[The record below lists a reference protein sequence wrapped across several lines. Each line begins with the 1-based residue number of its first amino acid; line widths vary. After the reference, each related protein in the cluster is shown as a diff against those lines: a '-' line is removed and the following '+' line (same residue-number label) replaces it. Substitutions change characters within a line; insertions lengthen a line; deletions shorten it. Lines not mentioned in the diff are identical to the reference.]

1 MLDTAQTVAK
11 HVASRA
17 GFEKPRVAVVLGSG
31 LGEIADSVKLPLVI
45 PYANLPGF
53 PVSGVSGH
61 AGRMVLGRLGGLP
74 VVVMQGRVHLYEGM
88 RHDDIKTF
96 VRTLKHLGCE
106 TIFVTNAAG
115 SLRRDMAPGSLMMV
129 NDHINLIPGNPLIGP
144 NDDAYGDR
152 FPTLEDAYDPD
163 LRDRLTRAA
172 ERLDIKLRDGV
183 YVGCLGPSFETPAEI
198 RAYARLGGDAV
209 GIVAEPG
216 QRPLRGALGVLAE
229 PHEGLGGGFR
239 HGEGPS
245 REARAFFFRRKR
257 SKKTLSVSGVV
268 VIVSAE
274 SSTKMR
280 VGKAARI
287 AFQSGTDPMRFGMSS
302 TLVLGVTTLRICSTL
317 GTYRPISTSQNTGRA
332 PTWTIGAT
340 VVANPP
346 SSLTG
351 SCHTSTSM
359 PRPGAGAGFGS
370 RVSPGRGSGPSTRNI
385 R

>member
-11 HVASRA
+11 QVASRA

-209 GIVAEPG
+209 GMSTVPEVIVARHCG
-216 QRPLRGALGVLAE
+216 LRVAALSVITNFAA
-229 PHEGLGGGFR
+229 GLGDSAP
-239 HGEGPS
+239 HGHAE
-245 REARAFFFRRKR
+245 
-257 SKKTLSVSGVV
+257 TLSEAS
-268 VIVSAE
+268 
-274 SSTKMR
+274 
-280 VGKAARI
+280 KAATNVER
-287 AFQSGTDPMRFGMSS
+287 
-302 TLVLGVTTLRICSTL
+302 L
-317 GTYRPISTSQNTGRA
+317 
-332 PTWTIGAT
+332 
-340 VVANPP
+340 
-346 SSLTG
+346 LTG
-351 SCHTSTSM
+351 FLEEYAQGTA
-359 PRPGAGAGFGS
+359 R
-370 RVSPGRGSGPSTRNI
+370 TR
-385 R
+385 

>member
-96 VRTLKHLGCE
+96 VRTLKRLGCE

-152 FPTLEDAYDPD
+152 FPTLENAYDPD

-183 YVGCLGPSFETPAEI
+183 KFHDGTPFNAEAVKFTFDRVLDPAKPARGLSMAGPI
-198 RAYARLGGDAV
+198 
-209 GIVAEPG
+209 
-216 QRPLRGALGVLAE
+216 
-229 PHEGLGGGFR
+229 
-239 HGEGPS
+239 
-245 REARAFFFRRKR
+245 
-257 SKKTLSVSGVV
+257 SGVKV
-268 VIVSAE
+268 VDA
-274 SSTKMR
+274 
-280 VGKAARI
+280 
-287 AFQSGTDPMRFGMSS
+287 
-302 TLVLGVTTLRICSTL
+302 L
-317 GTYRPISTSQNTGRA
+317 
-332 PTWTIGAT
+332 T
-340 VVANPP
+340 VD
-346 SSLTG
+346 
-351 SCHTSTSM
+351 
-359 PRPGAGAGFGS
+359 
-370 RVSPGRGSGPSTRNI
+370 I
-385 R
+385 